1 MMHFLL
7 SLMPE
12 LGVLYNSCYFLFQS
26 CCFVNFTKI
35 VYLKN
40 RLWACLCVPVIV
52 PPFSLCQTFCFVL
65 FCSGTTSCC
74 AQVYSS
80 LRVLESLLEDL
91 GDHMKCWEM
100 MNLSISCATGPQLK
114 YFYIRFL
121 QPHFAILFPK
131 TPEKKVVEFVYCF
144 FSLVTGS
151 FFNHINLFHSIK
163 VGFKP

>member
-74 AQVYSS
+74 AQGLLQFESS
-80 LRVLESLLEDL
+80 GITSRGLGGPYEVLGDDEPEYIMCYWSPTKVFLYKVPSASLCDPVSKNSREESCGVRVLFFLL
-91 GDHMKCWEM
+91 GNWK
-100 MNLSISCATGPQLK
+100 
-114 YFYIRFL
+114 FL
-121 QPHFAILFPK
+121 
-131 TPEKKVVEFVYCF
+131 
-144 FSLVTGS
+144 
-151 FFNHINLFHSIK
+151 
-163 VGFKP
+163 